1 FDAVLTA
8 NTIGGM
14 MTWVALWY
22 RAGGKRTKHQI
33 ISHTL
38 RMVFAAVGA
47 TQKDH
52 SDIVPLRHED
62 VGYRGVE
69 QI

>member
-1 FDAVLTA
+1 
-8 NTIGGM
+8 
-14 MTWVALWY
+14 
-22 RAGGKRTKHQI
+22 
-33 ISHTL
+33 
-38 RMVFAAVGA
+38 MVFAAVGA

-62 VGYRGVE
+62 GGLKGVE